1 MSARSTRKARNGIAA
16 AAAAVALLAI
26 PFGIALP
33 AQAAPP
39 EAAVAKYVALGDS
52 IAAGQGAG
60 TPFDACLRTGA
71 GYADGLDAIP
81 RINLLRNAGCSG
93 ASIDDVATDQ
103 LGQVNRGTTLVTIT
117 AGAGD
122 LDIGGVYAACFPDP
136 TVPACVAAVVA
147 AQETLQSG
155 VIAQRLGELILAV
168 HERAPRADILV
179 TGYPLPFGG
188 ATEGFLGVI
197 DGAVAQLDAQIAGA
211 VAAAA
216 LAGAPAG
223 YVDVTTAFAA
233 HSAISD
239 DPWLGSNPA
248 DPVTF
253 LHPNAAGYAAYTSA
267 VHSAYLVAVAS

>member
-1 MSARSTRKARNGIAA
+1 MSALSTRKARNGIVA

-26 PFGIALP
+26 PIGIALP

-39 EAAVAKYVALGDS
+39 ETAVAKYVALGDS

-60 TPFDACLRTGA
+60 IPLDACLRTGA
-71 GYADGLDAIP
+71 GYANGLDAIP

-93 ASIDDVATDQ
+93 ASIADVAAGQ

-136 TVPACVAAVVA
+136 AVPACVAAVVA
-147 AQETLQSG
+147 AQQTLESG
-155 VIAQRLGELILAV
+155 VIGERLTALLIAT
-168 HERAPRADILV
+168 HERSPRAQILV

-188 ATEGFLGVI
+188 ATQGFLGVI
-197 DGAVAQLDAQIAGA
+197 DQAVAALDAQIAGA

-216 LAGAPAG
+216 GLGGVPAG
-223 YVDVTTAFAA
+223 YVDVTAAFAG
-233 HSAISD
+233 HSAVSA

-253 LHPNAAGYAAYTSA
+253 LHPNAAGYAAYTGI
-267 VHSAYLVAVAS
+267 VHDAYLAVAP

>member
-1 MSARSTRKARNGIAA
+1 MSALSARKARNGIVA

-39 EAAVAKYVALGDS
+39 QTAVAKYVALGDS

-60 TPFDACLRTGA
+60 IPLDACLRTGE
-71 GYADGLDAIP
+71 GYANGLDAIP

-93 ASIDDVATDQ
+93 AAIGDVADSQ

-188 ATEGFLGVI
+188 ATQGFLGVI

-211 VAAAA
+211 VAAAT
-216 LAGAPAG
+216 LAGAPVG
-223 YVDVTTAFAA
+223 FVDVTTVFAA
-233 HSAISD
+233 HSAISA
-239 DPWLGSNPA
+239 DPWLGQNAA

-253 LHPNAAGYAAYTSA
+253 LHPNAAGYAAYTEA
-267 VHSAYLVAVAS
+267 VHSAYLLAVTP